1 MANGPGERPPDSSEE
16 APRLRTTSRRVQS
29 FIWNPW
35 LNVFEFSE
43 NAIHLFV
50 AAILSVAAAYLVF
63 DAVSGL
69 FGGLR
74 GSVSALSVV
83 LIALDK
89 SLVLF
94 ILAEVL
100 HTVRIT
106 FRDREL
112 NAEPFLIIGLIAG
125 IRRVLVLTAASE
137 QSFTFGRQGVELI
150 ILIALVL
157 VMALAI
163 VLWRRSTRPGVG
175 ST

>member
-1 MANGPGERPPDSSEE
+1 MAAGPGERGPDSAQEGRHLG
-16 APRLRTTSRRVQS
+16 AASRRVRS
-29 FIWNPW
+29 FIWAPW
-35 LNVFEFSE
+35 LNLFEFSE

-50 AAILSVAAAYLVF
+50 AAILTVAAAYLVV
-63 DAVSGL
+63 DAVGGLFSGL
-69 FGGLR
+69 HGT
-74 GSVSALSVV
+74 SALTIV
-83 LIALDK
+83 LTALDK

-137 QSFTFGRQGVELI
+137 QSFTFSHQGVELI

-157 VMALAI
+157 VMATAI
-163 VLWRRSTRPGVG
+163 VAWRRSSRPGG
-175 ST
+175 GAT